1 MSQKDQ
7 QVKQQYNILTAI
19 CMIIGIVIGSG
30 IFFKSDDILDYTG
43 GNVMLGILV
52 FVIAAIAIIFGGLSI
67 AQLAARTDKAGGII
81 TYMEDAWNKPLSGAL
96 GWFHTLVYYPTLIVI
111 VSWVAGVY
119 ICLLFGIEATFRL
132 ECMIGVVIT
141 FIIFLLNL
149 YAAKIGNILQISTT
163 IIKLIP
169 LILIA
174 VLGLMMGESANVTSV
189 AVIEGAS
196 SMGFVAAIVPI
207 AFAFDGWIIA
217 TSLSHEIKNGKKNV
231 PLALI
236 AAPVFIVI
244 VYSLYLAGISA
255 VVGPDQVVALGNAH
269 VDVAANQLF
278 GPMGAKFV
286 LVAVVISVIG
296 TVNGLVMGA
305 IRMPYSLAVRN
316 MCPNSIKVSRID
328 DLLDVPYESGKLSL
342 KIAMVWYVIHYFV
355 MKYEILQGSDV
366 SELAIVMNY
375 VCYIA
380 LYVAVIRLYKSGEIK
395 NVFSGVINPVMAII
409 GSCIIFAGSA
419 IAITEGGVGINYK
432 ALLFMAMSVGILVA
446 AYKYCKNK

>member
-1 MSQKDQ
+1 MVQKE
-7 QVKQQYNILTAI
+7 VKPQYNILTAI

-30 IFFKSDDILDYTG
+30 IFFKSDDILNYTG

-52 FVIAAIAIIFGGLSI
+52 FVIAAIAIIFGGLAIS
-67 AQLAARTDKAGGII
+67 QLAARTDKAGGVI
-81 TYMEDAWNKPLSGAL
+81 TYMEDAWSKPLSGAL

-119 ICLLFGIEATFRL
+119 ICILFGIDATFEL
-132 ECMIGVVIT
+132 ECMIGMIIT
-141 FIIFLLNL
+141 MLIYLLNL
-149 YAAKIGNILQISTT
+149 YAAKAGNILQISTT

-169 LILIA
+169 LVLIA
-174 VLGLMMGESANVTSV
+174 VLGFAMGESTNITSH

-196 SMGFVAAIVPI
+196 SMGFLAAIVPI

-217 TSLSHEIKNGKKNV
+217 TSMSHEIKNSKKNV

-255 VVGPDQVVALGNAH
+255 VVGPDQVVALGNDH
-269 VDVAANQLF
+269 VDVAANKLF
-278 GPMGAKFV
+278 GTMGAKFV
-286 LVAVVISVIG
+286 LVTVVVSVVG

-316 MCPNSIKVSRID
+316 MCPKAIKVARID
-328 DLLDVPYESGKLSL
+328 GLLDVPFESGKISV
-342 KIAMVWYVIHYFV
+342 IISMAWYIIHYLV
-355 MKYEILQGSDV
+355 MKYELLLGSDV

-375 VCYIA
+375 ICYIA
-380 LYVAVIRLYKSGEIK
+380 LYVAVIKLYKAGEIK
-395 NVFSGVINPVMAII
+395 NIFLGLISPIMAIV
-409 GSCIIFAGSA
+409 GSCIIFLGSA
-419 IAITEGGVGINYK
+419 IAITDAGVGINYK
-432 ALLFMAMSVGILVA
+432 ALTFMAMSVVILIA
-446 AYKYCKNK
+446 AYKYCKSK

>member
-1 MSQKDQ
+1 MSQQ
-7 QVKQQYNILTAI
+7 EVKQQYNIFTAI

-30 IFFKSDDILDYTG
+30 IFFKSDDILNYTG
-43 GNVMLGILV
+43 GNVMLGVLV
-52 FVIAAIAIIFGGLSI
+52 FVIAAVAIIFGGLAI
-67 AQLAARTDKAGGII
+67 AQLAARTDKAGGVI

-119 ICLLFGIEATFRL
+119 ICMLFGVNATFRL
-132 ECMIGVVIT
+132 QCMIGVVIT
-141 FIIFLLNL
+141 FLIFLINL
-149 YAAKIGNILQISTT
+149 YAAKIGNVIQISTT

-169 LILIA
+169 LVLIA
-174 VLGLMMGESANVTSV
+174 VLGFIMGDTQNITTT
-189 AVIEGAS
+189 AVVEGAS
-196 SMGFVAAIVPI
+196 SMGFMAAIVPI

-217 TSLSHEIKNGKKNV
+217 TSLSHEIKDGKKNV

-236 AAPVFIVI
+236 AAPVFIVT

-255 VVGPDQVVALGNAH
+255 VVGPDQVIALGDAH
-269 VDVAANQLF
+269 VDEAANMLF

-286 LVAVVISVIG
+286 LIAVVISVIG

-316 MCPNSIKVSRID
+316 MCPNAINVSRID
-328 DLLDVPYESGKLSL
+328 DMLGVPYESGKMSF

-355 MKYEILQGSDV
+355 MKYQLLLGSDV

-380 LYVAVIRLYKSGEIK
+380 LYVAVIRLYKKGEIK
-395 NVFSGVINPVMAII
+395 NIFSGVINPVMAIV
-409 GSCIIFAGSA
+409 GSCIIFSGSA
-419 IAITEGGVGINYK
+419 IAITPDGVGVNYK
-432 ALLFMAMSVGILVA
+432 ALTFMAMSVVILVA
-446 AYKYCKNK
+446 SYKYCKNK

>member
-1 MSQKDQ
+1 MSNK
-7 QVKQQYNILTAI
+7 QVKQQYDIVTAI

-30 IFFKSDDILDYTG
+30 IFFKSDDILNYTG

-52 FVIAAIAIIFGGLSI
+52 FIIAAVAIIFGGLSI
-67 AQLAARTDKAGGII
+67 AQLASRTDKAGGVI

-96 GWFHTLVYYPTLIVI
+96 GWFHTVVYYPTLIVI

-119 ICLLFGIEATFRL
+119 ICMLFGVDATFRFQ
-132 ECMIGVVIT
+132 CMIGIVIT
-141 FIIFLLNL
+141 FLIFLINL
-149 YAAKIGNILQISTT
+149 HASALGNMIQISTT
-163 IIKLIP
+163 VIKLIP
-169 LILIA
+169 LVLIA
-174 VLGLMMGESANVTSV
+174 ILGFVMGDTQNITSTT
-189 AVIEGAS
+189 VIEGAS
-196 SMGFVAAIVPI
+196 SMGFMAAIVPI

-217 TSLSHEIKNGKKNV
+217 TSLSHEIKDSKKNV

-236 AAPVFIVI
+236 AAPVFIVT

-255 VVGPDQVVALGNAH
+255 VVGPEEVIRLGNAH
-269 VDVAANQLF
+269 VDVAANNLF
-278 GPMGAKFV
+278 GPMGAKIV
-286 LVAVVISVIG
+286 LTAVVISVIG

-316 MCPNSIKVSRID
+316 MFPSSIKVSRID
-328 DLLDVPYESGKLSL
+328 ELLDVPYESGKVSF
-342 KIAMVWYVIHYFV
+342 KIAMVWYAIHYFV
-355 MKYEILQGSDV
+355 MRYELLLGSDV

-395 NVFSGVINPVMAII
+395 NIFSGIINPVMAIV

-419 IAITEGGVGINYK
+419 IAITPDGVGINFK
-432 ALLFMAMSVGILVA
+432 ALTFMGLSVLILLA
-446 AYKYCKNK
+446 AYKYCKDK

>member
-1 MSQKDQ
+1 MSQKEI
-7 QVKQQYNILTAI
+7 KQQYNIATAL

-30 IFFKSDDILDYTG
+30 IFFKSDDILNYTG

-52 FVIAAIAIIFGGLSI
+52 FVVAAIAIIFGGLSI
-67 AQLAARTDKAGGII
+67 AQLAARTDKAGGVI
-81 TYMEDAWNKPLSGAL
+81 TYMEDAWSKPLSGAL

-119 ICLLFGIEATFRL
+119 ICLLFGIDATFRL
-132 ECMIGVVIT
+132 ECMIGVLIT
-141 FIIFLLNL
+141 FLTFLLNL
-149 YAAKIGNILQISTT
+149 YAAKIGNIVQISTT

-174 VLGLMMGESANVTSV
+174 VLGLCMGESSNITSS

-196 SMGFVAAIVPI
+196 SMGFIAAIVPI

-217 TSLSHEIKNGKKNV
+217 TSMSHEIKNGKKNV

-269 VDVAANQLF
+269 VDVAANALF
-278 GPMGAKFV
+278 GPLGAKFV
-286 LVAVVISVIG
+286 LTTVVISVIG

-316 MCPNSIKVSRID
+316 MCPNAIKVSRID
-328 DLLDVPYESGKLSL
+328 DLLDVPYESGKVSL
-342 KIAMVWYVIHYFV
+342 KIVAVWYVIHYFV
-355 MKYEILQGSDV
+355 MKYELLMGSDV

-380 LYVAVIRLYKSGEIK
+380 LYVAVIRLYKAGEIK
-395 NVFSGVINPVMAII
+395 NVFTGIINPVMAIV

-419 IAITEGGVGINYK
+419 IAITDQGVGINYK

>member
-1 MSQKDQ
+1 MSDNKI
-7 QVKQQYNILTAI
+7 KQQYNIVTAI

-30 IFFKSDDILDYTG
+30 IFFKSDDILNYTG

-52 FVIAAIAIIFGGLSI
+52 FVIAAFAIIFGGLSI
-67 AQLAARTDKAGGII
+67 AQLAARTDKAGGVI

-96 GWFHTLVYYPTLIVI
+96 GWFHTVVYYPTLIVI

-119 ICLLFGIEATFRL
+119 VCMLFGVDAAFSL
-132 ECMIGVVIT
+132 QCMIGILIT
-141 FIIFLLNL
+141 FLIFAVNL
-149 YAAKIGNILQISTT
+149 YASKIGNIIQISTT

-169 LILIA
+169 LVLIA
-174 VLGLMMGESANVTSV
+174 ILGFVMGDTQNITTT
-189 AVIEGAS
+189 AVVEGAS
-196 SMGFVAAIVPI
+196 NMGFMAAIVPI

-236 AAPVFIVI
+236 AAPVFIVT

-255 VVGPDQVVALGNAH
+255 VVGPEEVIRLGNAH

-278 GPMGAKFV
+278 GAMGAKIV
-286 LVAVVISVIG
+286 LIAVVISVIG

-316 MCPNSIKVSRID
+316 MFPKAIKVSRID
-328 DLLDVPYESGKLSL
+328 GMLDVPYESGKVSFQ
-342 KIAMVWYVIHYFV
+342 IAMVWYVIHYFV
-355 MKYEILQGSDV
+355 MRYELLLGSDV

-380 LYVAVIRLYKSGEIK
+380 LYVAVIRLYKAGEIK
-395 NVFSGVINPVMAII
+395 NIFSGVINPIMAII

-419 IAITEGGVGINYK
+419 IAITPIGVGINYK
-432 ALLFMAMSVGILVA
+432 ALTFMGMSVLILVA
-446 AYKYCKNK
+446 AYKYCKDK